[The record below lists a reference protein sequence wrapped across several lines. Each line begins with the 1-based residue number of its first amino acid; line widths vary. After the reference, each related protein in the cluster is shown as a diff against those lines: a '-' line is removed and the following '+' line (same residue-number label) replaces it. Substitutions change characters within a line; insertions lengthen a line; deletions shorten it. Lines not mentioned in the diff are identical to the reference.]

1 MTNPF
6 YFPLTFCVP
15 AFIAHYF
22 APNKLYLDNQSLSS
36 WSFMLYHIFFPPLYL
51 SLLGIADQVICSVAV
66 SVCTLAY
73 CSFHT
78 FIIDMEIYAPSMPL
92 FFFHM
97 VTIFLSFFFFL
108 FFLLCVFY
116 ICVVIVIA
124 QLVTSYFY
132 LSVISIG
139 KLDVLHLSHLLL
151 CIMTEVC
158 ISFNILLVIYLT
170 EFLYNLLTYII
181 S

>member
-1 MTNPF
+1 
-6 YFPLTFCVP
+6 
-15 AFIAHYF
+15 
-22 APNKLYLDNQSLSS
+22 
-36 WSFMLYHIFFPPLYL
+36 MLYHIFFPPLYL

-97 VTIFLSFFFFL
+97 VTIFLSFFL
-108 FFLLCVFY
+108 FFSFSYVCF
-116 ICVVIVIA
+116 ICVIVIA